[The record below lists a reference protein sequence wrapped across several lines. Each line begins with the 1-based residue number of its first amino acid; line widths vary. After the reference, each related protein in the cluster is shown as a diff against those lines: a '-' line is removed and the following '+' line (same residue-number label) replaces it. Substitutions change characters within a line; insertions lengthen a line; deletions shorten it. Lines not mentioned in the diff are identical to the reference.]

1 MRFFSHEETVA
12 AQWKPPLWRRFTSI
26 ALFNLTT
33 SLPVNPP
40 NRTAG
45 GLNQPCATIS
55 FCPHPHSRQIHS
67 GQRRQVRFRPHPRDR
82 MLPVS
87 SHYRIPYTNLT
98 GRGLIF
104 FLPFCRHLTKL
115 LSLSLI
121 KPVFSHFK
129 ALGISFGGVPPP
141 ASFDNPHLN
150 HLEQDFHGFSTCFHE
165 SPFVSS
171 PANFKRR
178 RAQRA
183 NTAHKR
189 FAVA

>member
-1 MRFFSHEETVA
+1 MEATALETFHIHRPLQSDHVPSC
-12 AQWKPPLWRRFTSI
+12 QSTKPHSRRTES
-26 ALFNLTT
+26 ALCDDIL
-33 SLPVNPP
+33 LPSP
-40 NRTAG
+40 R
-45 GLNQPCATIS
+45 
-55 FCPHPHSRQIHS
+55 SRQIHS
-67 GQRRQVRFRPHPRDR
+67 GQRRQDRSRPHPRDR

-141 ASFDNPHLN
+141 PHSKIRISFLWNKISMFFPHISMRALSSQAPYPSN
-150 HLEQDFHGFSTCFHE
+150 GAAHSEQT
-165 SPFVSS
+165 
-171 PANFKRR
+171 
-178 RAQRA
+178 Q
-183 NTAHKR
+183 HKR
-189 FAVA
+189 GSVSA

>member
-1 MRFFSHEETVA
+1 MEATALETFHIHR
-12 AQWKPPLWRRFTSI
+12 PLQSDHVPSRQST
-26 ALFNLTT
+26 
-33 SLPVNPP
+33 

-45 GLNQPCATIS
+45 GLNQPRATIS
-55 FCPHPHSRQIHS
+55 FLPSPSLPSDPWRATEARQIPAASSRQNAAS
-67 GQRRQVRFRPHPRDR
+67 
-82 MLPVS
+82 S

-141 ASFDNPHLN
+141 PPHSKIRISFLWNKISMFFPHISMRALSSQAPYPSN
-150 HLEQDFHGFSTCFHE
+150 GAAHSEQT
-165 SPFVSS
+165 
-171 PANFKRR
+171 
-178 RAQRA
+178 Q
-183 NTAHKR
+183 HKR
-189 FAVA
+189 GSVSA